1 MVSSL
6 QPTKIIHFTAPRSR
20 VQRPPA
26 IKIGNTF
33 LPVEESTKFL
43 GLRWDSRLSFKKHIS
58 VLQTQCREALNLIRV
73 VAHLEWGGGGGGGTE
88 THYLSPNA
96 TRQQWM
102 LSMYMDNWNLH
113 YTIDLLLC
121 TRGQFWPS
129 GIVVACVCVS
139 ARVCGKYLL
148 VCVITH
154 HPFKVGSP
162 NLDHRC
168 KRRWLRS
175 LWFFWGYWPWPS
187 RSNLTSKSKFTPFWA
202 CPRNNSSPVQ
212 ARIDMSNST

>member
-58 VLQTQCREALNLIRV
+58 VLKTQCREALNLIRV
-73 VAHLEWGGGGGGGTE
+73 VAHLGGGGGQRHTIYLQMLLDNNECYLCIWTIE
-88 THYLSPNA
+88 T
-96 TRQQWM
+96 
-102 LSMYMDNWNLH
+102 
-113 YTIDLLLC
+113 C
-121 TRGQFWPS
+121 TTPSIYCFVHEASFLPS
-129 GIVVACVCVS
+129 GIVVACFCVS
-139 ARVCGKYLL
+139 VRVCGKYLL

-168 KRRWLRS
+168 KRPWLRS
-175 LWFFWGYWPWPS
+175 LLFFWGYWPWPS